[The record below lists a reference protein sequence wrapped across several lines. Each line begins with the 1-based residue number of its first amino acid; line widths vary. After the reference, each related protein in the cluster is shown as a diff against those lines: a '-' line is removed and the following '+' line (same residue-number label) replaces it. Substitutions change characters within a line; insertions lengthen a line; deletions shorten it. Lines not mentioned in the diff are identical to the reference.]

1 MRTKTIYFLIIVVF
15 LITACGGGDGNNVVN
30 DVFVGSRDF
39 VFDTAI
45 DPTTLTQEPSFR
57 LYSYV
62 PSFAPMPESYAI
74 ESNEDLVVFNQ
85 THTSDPDEYVSLNDL
100 DTYTY
105 FFIRDPGC
113 PDYFDYSDHSYSN
126 NVLTITLD
134 HFHEPNVECP
144 AVIGQLY
151 LVFKAKKGTVNDS
164 GPDLLISSET
174 RDLSPNNTGDELD
187 LFVRHNNTFAF
198 DLYHAMSGEDENM
211 LFSPYSIS
219 VAMAMAWAG
228 ARNQTETQMADTLQF
243 NFPQEKLH
251 SLFNELDL
259 DLNNRNENDPENSD
273 KYLKLNIVNEVWGQ
287 EDYPF
292 LETYLDTL
300 MLNYGA
306 GIRLVDFMYN
316 PEQARLDINDWVAEE
331 TENRIGDL
339 LNQGDVTIYTRLVLT
354 NVIYFNASWGIPF
367 NPDDTYDG
375 IFHLE
380 DGTSVTVRMMI
391 PKAGSG
397 ENGETYAATQGPGYQ
412 AVELPY
418 YGGDFSM
425 VVIVPDSGVF
435 GAFEQDLDSS
445 VIDEI
450 IGNLEVQEVDLR
462 MPKFEYESR
471 IDLAGT
477 LSAMGMPDAFIP
489 YVADFSGMD
498 GTLDLFIKKI
508 IHQAS
513 ITLDEAGTEAAA
525 ATAVIMSL
533 TSITDPLEISI
544 DRPFIYMIRDN
555 LTGTILFLGR
565 IKNP

>member
-1 MRTKTIYFLIIVVF
+1 MRIKTIYFMIIVVF
-15 LITACGGGDGNNVVN
+15 LITSCNSGDGNNVVY
-30 DVFVGSRDF
+30 DEFVGSRDF

-45 DPTTLTQEPSFR
+45 DPTTLTQEDSFR
-57 LYSYV
+57 LYSLIIEY
-62 PSFAPMPESYAI
+62 APDPGAYAI
-74 ESNEDLVVFNQ
+74 ESNEDLDVFNQ
-85 THTSDPDEYVSLNDL
+85 THTSDPDEYISLNDL

-113 PDYFDYSDHSYSN
+113 PDYFVYSNHSYN
-126 NVLTITLD
+126 NNMLTITLD
-134 HFHEPNVECP
+134 HFHKPNVVCP
-144 AVIGQLY
+144 AVIEELY
-151 LVFKAKKGTVNDS
+151 LVFKAKKSTVNDS
-164 GPDLLISSET
+164 GPDLLISSGT
-174 RDLSPNNTGDELD
+174 RDLSPDNTGDELD
-187 LFVRHNNTFAF
+187 LFVGDNNAFAF
-198 DLYHAMSGEDENM
+198 DLYHAISGEDENL
-211 LFSPYSIS
+211 LFSPSSIS
-219 VAMAMAWAG
+219 VAMAMTYAG
-228 ARNQTETQMADTLQF
+228 ARNQTETQMADTLCF

-259 DLNNRNENDPENSD
+259 NLNDRNQYDPENSD

-287 EDYPF
+287 EDYLF

-300 MLNYGA
+300 MFNYGA
-306 GIRLVDFMYN
+306 GIRLVDFIYST
-316 PEQARLDINDWVAEE
+316 EQARLDINDWIAEQ
-331 TENRIGDL
+331 TENRIEDL
-339 LNQGDVTIYTRLVLT
+339 LNQGDVTDLTRLVLT

-367 NPDDTYDG
+367 DPDYTYDG
-375 IFHLE
+375 IFNLE
-380 DGTSVTVRMMI
+380 DGTAVTVPMMI
-391 PKAGSG
+391 PQAGSG
-397 ENGETYAATQGPGYQ
+397 ENGEMYAAAEGPDYQ

-418 YGGDFSM
+418 YGDDFSM
-425 VVIVPDSGVF
+425 VIIIPDYGMF
-435 GAFEQDLDSS
+435 GTFEQDLDSS

-450 IGNLEVQEVDLR
+450 IGNLEVQEVALR

-471 IDLAGT
+471 LNLSET

-498 GTLDLFIKKI
+498 GTLNLFISKV

-525 ATAVIMSL
+525 ATAVVVSL
-533 TSITDPLEISI
+533 TAVTDPLEITI

>member
-1 MRTKTIYFLIIVVF
+1 MKTKGNFFFIIFIF
-15 LITACGGGDGNNVVN
+15 LITCCNSGDGNNVVN
-30 DVFVGSRDF
+30 DEFVGSRDF
-39 VFDTAI
+39 TFNTDI
-45 DPTTLTQEPSFR
+45 DPTTLTQEDSFR

-62 PSFAPMPESYAI
+62 PSFAPMPEAYAI

-85 THTSDPDEYVSLNDL
+85 THTSDEDEYVSLDNL

-134 HFHEPNVECP
+134 RFHEPNVECP
-144 AVIGQLY
+144 AEYVELY
-151 LVFKAKKGTVNDS
+151 LVFKARKGTVNDS
-164 GPDLLISSET
+164 NPDLLISSGT

-187 LFVRHNNTFAF
+187 LFVRDNNAFAF
-198 DLYHAMSGEDENM
+198 DLYHAVSGEDENM

-219 VAMAMAWAG
+219 VAMAMTWAG
-228 ARNQTETQMADTLQF
+228 ARDQTETQMADTLRF

-259 DLNNRNENDPENSD
+259 DLNNRNQNDPENSD
-273 KYLKLNIVNEVWGQ
+273 KYLKLNIVNQVWSQ

-292 LETYLDTL
+292 VETYLDTL
-300 MLNYGA
+300 MFNYGA

-316 PEQARLDINDWVAEE
+316 PERARLDINEWIAGQ
-331 TENRIGDL
+331 TENRIEDL

-375 IFHLE
+375 VFHLE
-380 DGTSVTVRMMI
+380 DGTSVTVPMMI
-391 PKAGSG
+391 AQGRRG
-397 ENGETYAATQGPGYQ
+397 ENGEMYAATQGSDYQ

-418 YGGDFSM
+418 YGDDFSM
-425 VVIVPDSGVF
+425 VIIVPDNGMF

-450 IGNLEVQEVDLR
+450 IGNLEVQGVALR

-471 IDLAGT
+471 INLAGT
-477 LSAMGMPDAFIP
+477 LSEMGMPDAFIP
-489 YVADFSGMD
+489 DVADFSGMD
-498 GTLDLFIKKI
+498 GSLNLFISKV

-525 ATAVIMSL
+525 ATAVVMTYGSV
-533 TSITDPLEISI
+533 TDPLKITI